1 MDIFDDKKDSFSE
14 YPFHGGKP
22 PVDPEALENVT
33 GPLRP
38 SESTLKIIDHLLK
51 NPEQYSFEKIRALKE
66 YLDGEKFALNS
77 NEAPGALRFEHIF
90 IKNPNPIITE
100 PARVCQVYRLSVNQ
114 HCLDP
119 KLIFKPFFTPEYLEL
134 ESGSVI
140 NSQLAKTL
148 IKDTTLEAES
158 EYALRKVIAWPI
170 RVSPGSEISVTRDVL
185 NAGYIQI
192 QDAEKIGHSRF
203 YEASQYLIGNN
214 TSLGQLGSPFGI
226 RMKDIHLKSDK
237 TEPLK
242 DDWKNKIEVHAA
254 DGAHLKVG
262 LDRNRGILGHK
273 SVTIRNEGDVPFI
286 VHFEL
291 REWRGR

>member
-1 MDIFDDKKDSFSE
+1 MPSFDDKKDQSSE

-22 PVDPEALENVT
+22 PIDQESLENFT

-38 SESTLKIIDHLLK
+38 AESSLKIIDHLLK
-51 NPEQYSFEKIRALKE
+51 NPEQYSFEKIRDLKE

-77 NEAPGALRFEHIF
+77 NEAPGALRFHHLFTKDPTPAIS
-90 IKNPNPIITE
+90 E
-100 PARVCQVYRLSVNQ
+100 PARVYQVYRLAVLQ
-114 HCLDP
+114 HCLDS
-119 KLIFKPFFTPEYLEL
+119 KLVFKPVFTPEYLEL
-134 ESGSVI
+134 ESGGTI
-140 NSQLAKTL
+140 DAKLAKT
-148 IKDTTLEAES
+148 IVRDTSERAES
-158 EYALRKVIAWPI
+158 PLALKKVIAWPI

-203 YEASQYLIGNN
+203 QDASQYLIGNN
-214 TSLGQLGSPFGI
+214 TSLGQLGNPFGI

-242 DDWKNKIEVHAA
+242 DDWKNKIEAHAA

-262 LDRNRGILGHK
+262 LDRNRVILGHK